1 MVRCDWL
8 PVCYVAPP
16 EVRELP
22 RLLRYRCL
30 VVRESVRMKN
40 KIAGLLIETGA
51 SYNKEKLH
59 GGTALN
65 LIL

>member
-1 MVRCDWL
+1 
-8 PVCYVAPP
+8 
-16 EVRELP
+16 
-22 RLLRYRCL
+22 
-30 VVRESVRMKN
+30 MKN